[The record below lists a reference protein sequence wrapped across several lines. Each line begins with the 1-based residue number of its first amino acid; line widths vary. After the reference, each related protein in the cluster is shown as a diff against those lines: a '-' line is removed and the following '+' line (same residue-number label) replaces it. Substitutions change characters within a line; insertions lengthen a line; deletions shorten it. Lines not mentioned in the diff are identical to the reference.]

1 MGSDDKQ
8 RRQEPAEGVL
18 KNSSLSPHLDQ
29 YTVQCNCSDP
39 THSHSV
45 MVDAEDAEGFI
56 SVFVAV
62 TSAPDGFLD
71 RLKEVFKIL
80 TTGLI
85 RKEVELLMTPQQSRN
100 YAYVMETAADKIE
113 QKDSRNAR

>member
-1 MGSDDKQ
+1 MGSNNVKQ
-8 RRQEPAEGVL
+8 QQEPAEGVL

-39 THSHSV
+39 VHSHSV
-45 MVDAEDAEGFI
+45 MVDAEDVEGFI
-56 SVFVAV
+56 SIFVAV
-62 TSAPDGFLD
+62 TSNTYGFLD
-71 RLKEVFKIL
+71 RLKAAFKIV

-85 RKEVELLMTPQQSRN
+85 RKDIELLMTPQQARN
-100 YAYVMETAADKIE
+100 YAHVMEIAAEKIE